1 MDYLHTHTTSPQT
14 HTILTGLW
22 FILHTYMYT
31 GMYST
36 YIHISYILSVTAV
49 HLQDDMAEGTINEEN
64 KL

>member
-1 MDYLHTHTTSPQT
+1 MDYLHTHTHRFVVHTT
-14 HTILTGLW
+14 HIHVYW
-22 FILHTYMYT
+22 YVH
-31 GMYST
+31 T